1 MLFGRTT
8 HPLTRSIDSSI
19 HPSIHPSV
27 RPSITDCRYGN
38 SNQSVADQKSRAK
51 EALENIPLDLRD
63 RISDKEISYL
73 VRGANSVRKLIRVK
87 IADDNDLNQ
96 AQDSLHLT
104 ARFFRRVVK
113 EAKEGD
119 TEPYKLLQLR
129 REGRQIGRTPT
140 KTTQRQHHHQRSSHL
155 PSSSLSSSSSSHH
168 RTPDPHR
175 SSAASDDEGKPAG
188 RTPNSSNT
196 VSALQGRLRERERQR
211 RENEKLQQASALL

>member
-1 MLFGRTT
+1 
-8 HPLTRSIDSSI
+8 
-19 HPSIHPSV
+19 
-27 RPSITDCRYGN
+27 
-38 SNQSVADQKSRAK
+38 
-51 EALENIPLDLRD
+51 
-63 RISDKEISYL
+63 
-73 VRGANSVRKLIRVK
+73 VK

-140 KTTQRQHHHQRSSHL
+140 KTTQRQQQQQHHHQRSSQL

-211 RENEKLQQASALL
+211 RENEKLQQASALLAD